1 MAGPSFNLY
10 AIRRGRLIVHEF
22 LRTRYLHTRLILHI
36 YNGVHPPQICAFM
49 YTVNCFLTQLSYCTI
64 ICTENNRLLPQILLF
79 SLAKK
84 KAPFSH
90 FHGIQALLIHFYLSV
105 LENQCI
111 QRVLSATRQGQRYT
125 NHQNREIIFESVLC
139 RPVSVRSMDF
149 HNCNN
154 HRQCN
159 QNATYRCEQ
168 T

>member
-10 AIRRGRLIVHEF
+10 AIRRGRLIVHQF

-84 KAPFSH
+84 STLQPFPWHPGTPHS
-90 FHGIQALLIHFYLSV
+90 FLFMV

-111 QRVLSATRQGQRYT
+111 QRVLSATCQCQRYT

-139 RPVSVRSMDF
+139 GPVSVRAMDF
-149 HNCNN
+149 HNRND

>member
-64 ICTENNRLLPQILLF
+64 ICTENNRLLQQILLF

-84 KAPFSH
+84 STLQPFPWHPGTPHSFLFIGFRKSKH
-90 FHGIQALLIHFYLSV
+90 PARIVRHPSVPALHQSPESRDYIRIRSVWTSIRSLHGLSQ
-105 LENQCI
+105 LQ
-111 QRVLSATRQGQRYT
+111 
-125 NHQNREIIFESVLC
+125 
-139 RPVSVRSMDF
+139 
-149 HNCNN
+149 
-154 HRQCN
+154 
-159 QNATYRCEQ
+159 
-168 T
+168 

>member
-22 LRTRYLHTRLILHI
+22 LRTRYLLTRLILHI

-84 KAPFSH
+84 STLQPFPWHPGTPHSFLFIGFRKSMHPARIVRHLSRPALHQSPESRDYIRIRSVWTSIRSH
-90 FHGIQALLIHFYLSV
+90 HGLS
-105 LENQCI
+105 QS
-111 QRVLSATRQGQRYT
+111 Q
-125 NHQNREIIFESVLC
+125 
-139 RPVSVRSMDF
+139 
-149 HNCNN
+149 
-154 HRQCN
+154 
-159 QNATYRCEQ
+159 
-168 T
+168 